1 MKKNQVINFVF
12 NVFTPLILGAIVGFL
27 TKNDYSYLE
36 SLNRTIIIPPIVFPI
51 VWSILYLLQGIW
63 YHLFLKIEPDNDKI
77 ESIYWGSIAV
87 NLLFTPLLFT
97 FQFPVFAFI
106 DVIILVLLIGYL
118 FFYSLSKKY
127 KIAYL
132 YVPYMLWLMLA
143 TALMF
148 DILLHN

>member
-63 YHLFLKIEPDNDKI
+63 YHLFLKIEPENDKI
-77 ESIYWGSIAV
+77 ESIYWGSIAA

-106 DVIILVLLIGYL
+106 DVIVLVLLIGYL